1 MICRFFT
8 IPACDSAAAEEDLNR
23 LLAASRVLGVERH
36 FVADGEASFWAVC
49 VRLAGGPGALPEA
62 LKAEQASARR
72 VDYRE
77 VLSEDDFAVFA
88 KLRELRKQIAETEG
102 VPPYAVFT
110 NDLARRPAVT
120 ASRLGDPQGARSAG
134 RRERR
139 MPKPT
144 ALRVAASAGRPAA
157 R

>member
-49 VRLAGGPGALPEA
+49 VRLASGPGALPEA
-62 LKAEQASARR
+62 LKAEQGSTRR

-77 VLSEDDFAVFA
+77 VLSESDFAVFA
-88 KLRELRKQIAETEG
+88 KLRELRKHIAETEG
-102 VPPYAVFT
+102 LPPYAVFT
-110 NDLARRPAVT
+110 NEHLASMVRGQVRTIEAFGKIDGVGPARV
-120 ASRLGDPQGARSAG
+120 
-134 RRERR
+134 ERY
-139 MPKPT
+139 
-144 ALRVAASAGRPAA
+144 AA
-157 R
+157 RFLALLQQASSSA